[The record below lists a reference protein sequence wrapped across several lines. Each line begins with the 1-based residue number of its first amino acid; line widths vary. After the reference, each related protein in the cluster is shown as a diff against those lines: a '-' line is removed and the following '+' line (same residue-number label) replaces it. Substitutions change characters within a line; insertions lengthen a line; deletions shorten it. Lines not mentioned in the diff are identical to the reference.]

1 MLQRAGKNKRLE
13 TAKVEK
19 VGSTPPQ
26 GSTEREKQPSLE
38 STAGG
43 QCLTGSWPQLEQN
56 EEFREEREHTQVC
69 DDKER

>member
-1 MLQRAGKNKRLE
+1 MLQRAGNNKTLE
-13 TAKVEK
+13 TVKVKK

-43 QCLTGSWPQLEQN
+43 QCPTGSWLQLEQEN
-56 EEFREEREHTQVC
+56 EEIREEREYTQV
-69 DDKER
+69 